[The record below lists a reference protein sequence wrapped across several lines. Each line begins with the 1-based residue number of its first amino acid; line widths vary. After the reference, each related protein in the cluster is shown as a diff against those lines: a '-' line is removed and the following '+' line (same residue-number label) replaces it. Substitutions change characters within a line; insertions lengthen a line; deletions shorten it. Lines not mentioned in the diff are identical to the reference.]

1 MPHRHLMLMLVP
13 WLANGTNIA
22 LNVTE
27 DLYGD

>member
-1 MPHRHLMLMLVP
+1 MPHRHLMLVP